1 MSRFSEFTMVYRKA
15 AIIAALLALSA
26 CQTASGSFCDI
37 ARPQRPSAAEIE
49 AMSDARVKELLAL
62 NLKGQRLCGWRP

>member
-1 MSRFSEFTMVYRKA
+1 MTSLRLFVTCCG
-15 AIIAALLALSA
+15 LLVLAA

-37 ARPQRPSAAEIE
+37 ARPQRPAAAEIE
-49 AMSDARVKELLAL
+49 AMSDARVADVLAH